1 MTLKQI
7 IHRIKNLFSPS
18 HGSAPI
24 YNDLQGAGPDKKTQA
39 QQNHPGRPLSS
50 PDEVA
55 ESVLLLRLG
64 PGGDYVRDY
73 YGQVQK

>member
-7 IHRIKNLFSPS
+7 IKILLPPPK
-18 HGSAPI
+18 GSAPI

-64 PGGDYVRDY
+64 PGGDYVREI
-73 YGQVQK
+73 YGKVKK